1 MKITNSKYADIS
13 IGYII
18 SFTLQLMESLVDQ
31 EQHIGT
37 NHRDLINDEQLQI
50 GQLCSESI
58 ELVLCE
64 RLGAKL

>member
-1 MKITNSKYADIS
+1 MD
-13 IGYII
+13 
-18 SFTLQLMESLVDQ
+18 L

-50 GQLCSESI
+50 GQLCSESVQ
-58 ELVLCE
+58 LVLCE